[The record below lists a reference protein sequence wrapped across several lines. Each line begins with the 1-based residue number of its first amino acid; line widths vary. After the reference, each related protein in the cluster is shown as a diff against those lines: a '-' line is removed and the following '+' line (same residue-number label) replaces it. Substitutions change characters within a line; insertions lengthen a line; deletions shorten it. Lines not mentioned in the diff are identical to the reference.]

1 MSAFKHGRRLALGTA
16 LTACLAV
23 TGCISL
29 LPESNPRMLYRLDSG
44 FTGTAGAPVS
54 GPIAVS
60 VERVSAPR
68 ALAGDKIAIDRG
80 GAIAYMAGAAWAS
93 PAPAMF
99 EMVMEDAFQAQAPQV
114 SPVRAEDGVSSRFRL
129 DVALRRFEAVYDQG
143 DDAAPLVRV
152 TVRARI
158 IDRDERIL
166 AARQVFNHEVRASAH
181 RQGPIIE
188 AFSQASADAASD
200 VARWTAQTVC
210 EADPEAGAC
219 G

>member
-1 MSAFKHGRRLALGTA
+1 MSALNRARMPALGAALAASLAL
-16 LTACLAV
+16 

-29 LPESNPRMLYRLDSG
+29 LPESNPRMLYRLDPG
-44 FTGTAGAPVS
+44 ITETARAPVR
-54 GPIAVS
+54 GAVPLS

-99 EMVMEDAFQAQAPQV
+99 EGVLEDAFHAEAPQI

-143 DDAAPLVRV
+143 DTGAPLVRV

-158 IDRDERIL
+158 IDREERSL
-166 AARQVFNHEVRASAH
+166 AARQVFHHEVRASAH
-181 RQGPIIE
+181 RQGPIVA
-188 AFSQASADAASD
+188 AFSSASGEAARD
-200 VARWTAQTVC
+200 IARWAAQTVC
-210 EADPEAGAC
+210 ESDPEAGAC
-219 G
+219 R

>member
-1 MSAFKHGRRLALGTA
+1 MSAFKHGRRLALGAA
-16 LTACLAV
+16 LTACLAA

-29 LPESNPRMLYRLDSG
+29 LPESNPRMLYRLDPG
-44 FTGTAGAPVS
+44 FTGTVGAPVR
-54 GPIAVS
+54 GAVPVS

-68 ALAGDKIAIDRG
+68 ALAGDRIAIDRG

-99 EMVMEDAFQAQAPQV
+99 EMVMEDAFQAQALPV
-114 SPVRAEDGVSSRFRL
+114 SPVRAEDGVSARFRL

-143 DDAAPLVRV
+143 DTDAPLVRV

-166 AARQVFNHEVRASAH
+166 AAHQVFGHEVRASAH
-181 RQGPIIE
+181 RQGAIIE
-188 AFSQASADAASD
+188 AFSQASANAAGD
-200 VARWTAQTVC
+200 IARWTAQTVC
-210 EADPEAGAC
+210 DADPQAGAC

>member
-1 MSAFKHGRRLALGTA
+1 MSALNRVRPLALGAA
-16 LTACLAV
+16 LAATLAL

-29 LPESNPRMLYRLDSG
+29 LPESNPRMLYRLDAG
-44 FTGTAGAPVS
+44 ITETAPSPMRGAVPL
-54 GPIAVS
+54 S
-60 VERVSAPR
+60 VERISAPR

-99 EMVMEDAFQAQAPQV
+99 ESVLEDAFQAEAPQI
-114 SPVRAEDGVSSRFRL
+114 SPVRAEDGVSARFRL

-143 DDAAPLVRV
+143 DSAAPLVRV

-166 AARQVFNHEVRASAH
+166 AARQVFDHEVRASAH
-181 RQGPIIE
+181 RQGPIID
-188 AFSQASADAASD
+188 AFLRASGDAARD
-200 VARWTAQTVC
+200 VARWAAETVC
-210 EADPEAGAC
+210 EADPEAEAC
-219 G
+219 R

>member
-1 MSAFKHGRRLALGTA
+1 MSALYRKRPLALGAA
-16 LTACLAV
+16 LAAILALS
-23 TGCISL
+23 GCISL
-29 LPESNPRMLYRLDSG
+29 LPESNPRMLYRLD
-44 FTGTAGAPVS
+44 TGTSETADAPVR
-54 GPIAVS
+54 GAIALS

-99 EMVMEDAFQAQAPQV
+99 ESVLEDAFQAAAPQV
-114 SPVRAEDGVSSRFRL
+114 SPVRAEDGVSARFRL

-143 DDAAPLVRV
+143 DSAPPLVRV

-181 RQGPIIE
+181 RQGPIVD
-188 AFSQASADAASD
+188 AFSSASGDAARD
-200 VARWTAQTVC
+200 IARWAAATVC
-210 EADPEAGAC
+210 AADPEAEAC

>member
-1 MSAFKHGRRLALGTA
+1 MSALNCMRPLALGAA
-16 LTACLAV
+16 LAASLAL

-29 LPESNPRMLYRLDSG
+29 LPETEPRTLYRLDPG
-44 FTGTAGAPVS
+44 ITETARSPRRGA
-54 GPIAVS
+54 IALS

-68 ALAGDKIAIDRG
+68 ALAGDKIAVDRS
-80 GAIAYMAGAAWAS
+80 GAIAFMAGAAWAS

-99 EMVMEDAFQAQAPQV
+99 ESVLEDAFQAEVPHI
-114 SPVRAEDGVSSRFRL
+114 SPVRAEDGVSARFRL

-143 DDAAPLVRV
+143 DNAAPLVRV

-181 RQGPIIE
+181 RQGAIVA
-188 AFSQASADAASD
+188 AFSSASGEAARD
-200 VARWTAQTVC
+200 IARWAAETVC
-210 EADPEAGAC
+210 EADTEAAAC
-219 G
+219 P

>member
-1 MSAFKHGRRLALGTA
+1 MSALNRKRPLALGAA
-16 LTACLAV
+16 LAAALAL

-29 LPESNPRMLYRLDSG
+29 LPEPNPRMLYRLDAG
-44 FTGTAGAPVS
+44 ITETAPSPMRGAIPL
-54 GPIAVS
+54 S
-60 VERVSAPR
+60 VERISASR

-99 EMVMEDAFQAQAPQV
+99 ESVLEDAFQAEAPQV
-114 SPVRAEDGVSSRFRL
+114 SPVRAEDGVSARFRL

-143 DDAAPLVRV
+143 DNAAPLVRV

-181 RQGPIIE
+181 RQGAIVA
-188 AFSQASADAASD
+188 AFSRASGDAASD
-200 VARWTAQTVC
+200 IARWAAQVVC
-210 EADPEAGAC
+210 EADPDAAAC
-219 G
+219 N